1 MTTKRKKK
9 ITKFRGSRTC
19 GWGLVHR
26 GHGQKGGAGN
36 AGRGKKGNSKAP
48 QLGMWT
54 KQMMGKHG
62 FISKSRTP
70 ADITINLRDL
80 EDQLPTFLKQKLA
93 SEKEGMINIDLVKA
107 GYTKVL
113 SSGKVTRK
121 WKIIAERASPD
132 AVEKVKAAGGEL
144 TIKAKQ

>member
-1 MTTKRKKK
+1 
-9 ITKFRGSRTC
+9 
-19 GWGLVHR
+19 
-26 GHGQKGGAGN
+26 
-36 AGRGKKGNSKAP
+36 
-48 QLGMWT
+48 
-54 KQMMGKHG
+54 MMGKHG